1 MFCAKCGTES
11 QPGHKFCRS
20 CGAVVG
26 SDGQAAGAAT
36 PAAQAAVNAPV
47 APAGQGAPPPVGW
60 QAPPPAPAVQPTAGW
75 QAAPAGPPPGYV
87 PVVYQAYPGGP
98 QQVYYVPAHSVQAQG
113 GGGLLEGVRAQIRN
127 LASTDKL
134 EGFSLSQTFSETF
147 THRGADAVE
156 DYAMVG
162 SSRTT
167 PPLEM
172 VETGWPKPWMFFR
185 QLTIFVAAF
194 AVLYAI
200 YKFTGN
206 TNMIPPI
213 LFMGTLAVPI
223 AVLVF
228 VFEMNTPR
236 NVSVVLLAK
245 LFVVGG
251 VVAICT
257 ASLEYMVPIAGKL
270 PGVVEESAKLLAVLL
285 VVRGARYKYELNGIL
300 FGCAVGAG
308 FAVLETS
315 AYGLNAFLPTFVQG
329 ARQATTDAQV
339 QQVFTSALNS
349 MVDTLILRGVTAPFL
364 HVVWTA
370 IAAGAFWR
378 VKGAQPVSL
387 GMVSDSRFLKAFIIP
402 VAMHTV
408 WDASVL
414 IPTLPMVVNVGL
426 WIVTG
431 LTSWYVLFGMIQ
443 QGLRQVK
450 EEQKLRLQST
460 LAHVEAT
467 LGPGMAVAP
476 AAPVA

>member
-1 MFCAKCGTES
+1 V
-11 QPGHKFCRS
+11 P
-20 CGAVVG
+20 AV
-26 SDGQAAGAAT
+26 
-36 PAAQAAVNAPV
+36 QAAVNAPV
-47 APAGQGAPPPVGW
+47 APAGPGAPPAAGW
-60 QAPPPAPAVQPTAGW
+60 QAPPPVPAMQPAAGW
-75 QAAPAGPPPGYV
+75 QAAPSGPPPGYV

-134 EGFSLSQTFSETF
+134 EGFSLGQTFSETF
-147 THRGADAVE
+147 THHGADAVE

-167 PPLEM
+167 PPLET

-285 VVRGARYKYELNGIL
+285 VMRSTRYKYELNGIL

-378 VKGAQPVSL
+378 VKGAQPTSL
-387 GMVSDSRFLKAFIIP
+387 GMFSDSRFLKAFIIP
-402 VAMHTV
+402 VAMHTI
-408 WDASVL
+408 WDASVV
-414 IPTLPMVVNVGL
+414 IPTLPTVVNYGL
-426 WIVTG
+426 WIGTG
-431 LTSWYVLFGMIQ
+431 LTSWYVLFTMIQ

-450 EEQKLRLQST
+450 DEQKLRLEST

-467 LGPGMAVAP
+467 AMLPGAV
-476 AAPVA
+476 PVA